1 MNVYAKLPPKGPHLE
16 GCPLSVIIPMAL
28 MISTFHLSPRPT
40 GALCFEWYAN
50 DEQDDFV
57 SVLDRGGGAT
67 VGPEE
72 LKQFEDWT
80 EQFGQEG

>member
-1 MNVYAKLPPKGPHLE
+1 
-16 GCPLSVIIPMAL
+16 MAL